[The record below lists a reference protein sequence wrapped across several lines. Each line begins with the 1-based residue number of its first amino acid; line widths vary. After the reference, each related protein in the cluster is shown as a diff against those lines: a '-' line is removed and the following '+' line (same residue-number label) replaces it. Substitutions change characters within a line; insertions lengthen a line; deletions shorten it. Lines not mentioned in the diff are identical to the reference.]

1 MSETQPNNPLHGITL
16 KVIVERLVDYY
27 GWEQLGLF
35 VEINCFNYKPSL
47 TSSLRFLRKT
57 PWARA
62 KVERLYIIMQDRIEQ
77 DQQAPDA
84 PPPNHYCNGEV
95 EPVDSSEPQH
105 SPEVEPVDSSEPQQ
119 HSPEVEPVDSS
130 EPQPSSELDGLDEA
144 KDQKESRKFK
154 FEFRAKK
161 ESGLTR

>member
-27 GWEQLGLF
+27 GWEQLGMF
-35 VEINCFNYKPSL
+35 IEINCFNYKPSL

-62 KVERLYIIMQDRIEQ
+62 KVERLYIIMQDRIEE
-77 DQQAPDA
+77 DQQAL
-84 PPPNHYCNGEV
+84 N
-95 EPVDSSEPQH
+95 EPQPH
-105 SPEVEPVDSSEPQQ
+105 SPEAEPLDSIEPQP
-119 HSPEVEPVDSS
+119 HSPEAEPLDSI
-130 EPQPSSELDGLDEA
+130 EPQVSSELDGLDEA

-154 FEFRAKK
+154 FEYRAKK